1 MFDAIRSQARPVFS
15 FSSRM
20 RPEQGACQ
28 RSLRLS
34 PLAVRP
40 VCRNRHAPVSQARRG
55 SHWSAANRHAQEVL
69 AAGNQGCLMR
79 GKGPRRWRKPHRS
92 HPESAPGKRGGR
104 MSDSD
109 DMKLCE
115 ELLNLLAEEQSSP
128 KDTPTANDVD
138 RREYRCQRIQELVS
152 RLRVTD
158 EANSR

>member
-1 MFDAIRSQARPVFS
+1 
-15 FSSRM
+15 
-20 RPEQGACQ
+20 
-28 RSLRLS
+28 
-34 PLAVRP
+34 
-40 VCRNRHAPVSQARRG
+40 
-55 SHWSAANRHAQEVL
+55 
-69 AAGNQGCLMR
+69 
-79 GKGPRRWRKPHRS
+79 
-92 HPESAPGKRGGR
+92 

-138 RREYRCQRIQELVS
+138 RHEYRCQRIQELVS